1 MEYPFNG
8 IAHPKIN
15 FGHYLLTHMLS
26 QTCINFF
33 LVLNTKYDIS
43 KNVGN
48 QTVAGPHLIVAK
60 SYRSHCGPATVWFY
74 NFFLNSIYVQP
85 KKKNSLRFKTTSE

>member
-8 IAHPKIN
+8 IAHPKNN

-26 QTCINFF
+26 QTCINLF

-60 SYRSHCGPATVWFY
+60 NHIEVTVDQQLFGFTH
-74 NFFLNSIYVQP
+74 FFKIAFMFSRR
-85 KKKNSLRFKTTSE
+85 KKLTQV